1 MIISG
6 SADAGL
12 QWKRASGGGEIQNG
26 QLEEK
31 RGPRKFNARA
41 KACAEIR
48 RLKRHGPHKGKG
60 ALKSRPHQLRVQ
72 LVERPKGCLVPK
84 RQQPMRAVANMIH
97 GGQVPPQTGSEMC

>member
-12 QWKRASGGGEIQNG
+12 QWKRASEGKKKYKMDS
-26 QLEEK
+26 LRRK

-48 RLKRHGPHKGKG
+48 RLKRRGPHKGRG
-60 ALKSRPHQLRVQ
+60 ALKSRPHLLRVQ
-72 LVERPKGCLVPK
+72 LVERKGLRDVLLL
-84 RQQPMRAVANMIH
+84 RGNNQ
-97 GGQVPPQTGSEMC
+97 